1 LGWTGT
7 DTGTGTVQDSG
18 GQPSARRSQPGQNE
32 YQYTDGA
39 DDIANVYLN
48 VVYAVVIVATSKETA
63 EAQGT
68 RWQGTGAEAP
78 TSGLVLRRVR

>member
-63 EAQGT
+63 DAQGHT
-68 RWQGTGAEAP
+68 LAGGRGRGAH
-78 TSGLVLRRVR
+78 LRPRTEKG